1 LEVCRGYI
9 LQEAARAALKTVA
22 ATNDSGSSKIPPG
35 RREAGKSEQS
45 VFLRDPDVQLML
57 RTKAGDDDAFSQLVA
72 GYQDRLLSIFYHVLR
87 DQGAAEDLVQE
98 VFLRI
103 YRARNGYQP
112 TAKFSTWLFRI
123 ANNVASN
130 ARRTI
135 GRRKE
140 VSLNTQQESDSLA
153 VGVRKTVVSDRSSL
167 LPTRQVV
174 KRETCE
180 IVQSALDTL
189 NERQRMA
196 VLLHKF
202 EGMSYEDIA
211 AAMDLSVEAVKS
223 LLARA
228 RENLRGQLEQHLR
241 P

>member
-1 LEVCRGYI
+1 
-9 LQEAARAALKTVA
+9 
-22 ATNDSGSSKIPPG
+22 
-35 RREAGKSEQS
+35 
-45 VFLRDPDVQLML
+45 MM
-57 RTKAGDDDAFSQLVA
+57 RTKAGDDNAFSQLVM
-72 GYQDRLLSIFYHVLR
+72 GYQDRLLGIFYHMLR

-140 VSLNTQQESDSLA
+140 ISLNTQQESGSVPVGAHKA
-153 VGVRKTVVSDRSSL
+153 VMSDRSSL

-174 KRETCE
+174 KRETCQ
-180 IVQSALDTL
+180 IVQTAVDTL

-211 AAMDLSVEAVKS
+211 RPWSFRPRRSSRSWRGPARNCAASWNSIFDRRDAALSREGPRKAESWKKS
-223 LLARA
+223 RD
-228 RENLRGQLEQHLR
+228 
-241 P
+241 

>member
-1 LEVCRGYI
+1 
-9 LQEAARAALKTVA
+9 LKTVA
-22 ATNDSGSSKIPPG
+22 AASDGGSGKTGPG
-35 RREAGKSEQS
+35 RSEQS
-45 VFLRDPDVQLML
+45 AYLRDPDVQLMM

-72 GYQDRLLSIFYHVLR
+72 SYQDRLLSIFYHMLR
-87 DQGAAEDLVQE
+87 DQAAAEDLVQE

-103 YRARNGYQP
+103 YRARMGYQP

-140 VSLNTQQESDSLA
+140 VSLNTQQESGSVA
-153 VGVRKTVVSDRSSL
+153 VGVRKTVMSDRSSL
-167 LPTRQVV
+167 LPTRQAV

-180 IVQSALDTL
+180 IVQLAVDTL

-211 AAMDLSVEAVKS
+211 SAMDLSSEAVKS

-228 RENLRGQLEQHLR
+228 RENLRGQLEQNLK

>member
-1 LEVCRGYI
+1 M
-9 LQEAARAALKTVA
+9 KT
-22 ATNDSGSSKIPPG
+22 GSSNRGPG
-35 RREAGKSEQS
+35 DTGSEKSGQNA
-45 VFLRDPDVQLML
+45 FLRDPDVQLMI
-57 RTKAGDDDAFSQLVA
+57 RTKAGDDGAFSQLVA
-72 GYQDRLLSIFYHVLR
+72 DYQDRLLSIFYNMLR
-87 DQGAAEDLVQE
+87 DQAAAEDLVQE

-103 YRARNGYQP
+103 YRARNGYEP

-140 VSLNTQQESDSLA
+140 VPLSIHESGTA
-153 VGVRKTVVSDRSSL
+153 PIGVRRKSVSDRSSL
-167 LPTRQVV
+167 MPSRQAA
-174 KRETCE
+174 RHETCA
-180 IVQSALDTL
+180 IVQSALETL
-189 NERQRMA
+189 NERQKMA

-211 AAMDLSVEAVKS
+211 HAMSMSPEAVKS

-228 RENLRGQLEQHLR
+228 RENLRTQLEPHLK

>member
-1 LEVCRGYI
+1 MEDCRGSI
-9 LQEAARAALKTVA
+9 FQEAARAALKTVA
-22 ATNDSGSSKIPPG
+22 ATNDSGSNKSTPG
-35 RREAGKSEQS
+35 RREAGKSEQN

-167 LPTRQVV
+167 LPTRQVA

-180 IVQSALDTL
+180 IVQLALDTL

-211 AAMDLSVEAVKS
+211 ASMDLSAEAVKS

>member
-1 LEVCRGYI
+1 MSS
-9 LQEAARAALKTVA
+9 AAPSDANVA
-22 ATNDSGSSKIPPG
+22 
-35 RREAGKSEQS
+35 
-45 VFLRDPDVQLML
+45 VYLRDPDVQLML
-57 RTKAGDDDAFSQLVA
+57 RAKEGDDQAFGQLVA
-72 GYQDRLLSIFYHVLR
+72 AYQNRLLSIFFHLLR

-140 VSLNTQQESDSLA
+140 VPLNSQDSGSMPA
-153 VGVRKTVVSDRSSL
+153 VGLNKKKPISDRSSL
-167 LPTRQVV
+167 LPTRQIVR
-174 KRETCE
+174 RETCE
-180 IVQSALDTL
+180 IVQTALDTL
-189 NERQRMA
+189 NERQRLA

-202 EGMSYEDIA
+202 EGMSYEDIGET
-211 AAMDLSVEAVKS
+211 MSLSPEAVKS

-228 RENLRGQLEQHLR
+228 RENLRTQLESHLKS
-241 P
+241 

>member
-1 LEVCRGYI
+1 LN
-9 LQEAARAALKTVA
+9 TVVA
-22 ATNDSGSSKIPPG
+22 DNKERTA
-35 RREAGKSEQS
+35 
-45 VFLRDPDVQLML
+45 FLRDPDVQLML
-57 RTKAGDDDAFSQLVA
+57 RAKEGEDDAFSQLVSA
-72 GYQDRLLSIFYHVLR
+72 YQSRLLSIFFHMFR
-87 DQGAAEDLVQE
+87 DQAAAEDLVQD

-140 VSLNTQQESDSLA
+140 VPLNLQESGSA
-153 VGVRKTVVSDRSSL
+153 PVRPRKKVIADRSSL
-167 LPTRQVV
+167 IPTRQLA
-174 KRETCE
+174 KRETCA
-180 IVQSALDTL
+180 IVQTAVDAL

-202 EGMSYEDIA
+202 EGMSYEDIGE
-211 AAMDLSVEAVKS
+211 AMDLSTEAVKS

-228 RENLRGQLEQHLR
+228 REKLRAQLEQHLK